1 MSVSFARMAAR
12 YREEARALESMRHVI
27 GWNYCGFFVVKEG
40 LAFTYLKAS
49 SRRMILMALAIY
61 RELAEHYQSL
71 PDATRIEYFYTP
83 LPAAA
88 SSTATTATTSTAG
101 SSPPSES
108 SLPSGGGGGGG
119 GGGEFT
125 DEASIAELQDDC
137 CVPLSLWCNNSFRM
151 MIYRNSISEFHFQ
164 RYLFCRQFNVRFIEA
179 LVQKETKR
187 DALTHHLSLC
197 VCGVNQVL
205 VVARGT
211 GRSSTTGVPFHPS
224 HGSSDHGASGSMS
237 THVSR
242 RMDLPCVH
250 LRCRS
255 RAREGV
261 NDCRRCYRTI
271 VFGLG

>member
-1 MSVSFARMAAR
+1 MCDSMSVSFARMAAR

-164 RYLFCRQFNVRFIEA
+164 RYLFCRQFNVRFIET

-197 VCGVNQVL
+197 VVWCESSACCCSRN
-205 VVARGT
+205 
-211 GRSSTTGVPFHPS
+211 RSKQHDWRSISSKPWLERSWYIRQYVHPCFS
-224 HGSSDHGASGSMS
+224 KNGPSMRAP
-237 THVSR
+237 T
-242 RMDLPCVH
+242 LPKP
-250 LRCRS
+250 RK
-255 RAREGV
+255 
-261 NDCRRCYRTI
+261 RRCQ
-271 VFGLG
+271 

>member
-101 SSPPSES
+101 SSPASES
-108 SLPSGGGGGGG
+108 SLPSGGG

-151 MIYRNSISEFHFQ
+151 MIYRNSNSSINNSHP
-164 RYLFCRQFNVRFIEA
+164 RSTTV
-179 LVQKETKR
+179 V
-187 DALTHHLSLC
+187 
-197 VCGVNQVL
+197 
-205 VVARGT
+205 VVASPHSQHLQASLDQVAPRSGKLFVVVAPRSRMRWRQLSRIKRNST
-211 GRSSTTGVPFHPS
+211 GSTSASRTSRSRTTSNRAFAIVS
-224 HGSSDHGASGSMS
+224 WTSSLEIL
-237 THVSR
+237 
-242 RMDLPCVH
+242 LPCTICVATMH
-250 LRCRS
+250 RRS
-255 RAREGV
+255 
-261 NDCRRCYRTI
+261 
-271 VFGLG
+271 